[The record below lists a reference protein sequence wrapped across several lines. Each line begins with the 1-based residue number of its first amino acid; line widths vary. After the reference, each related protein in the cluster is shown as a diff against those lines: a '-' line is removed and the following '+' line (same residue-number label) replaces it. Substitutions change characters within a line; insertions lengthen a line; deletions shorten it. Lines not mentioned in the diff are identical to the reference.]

1 MPVLIA
7 DVAQKSC
14 HWSIWITDVVRKSI
28 AKLVLVSY
36 VGWKSKLAYK
46 MVTQALRKSLGVS
59 KMVALSCCW

>member
-7 DVAQKSC
+7 DVAQKSY
-14 HWSIWITDVVRKSI
+14 HRSIWITDVLPKRI

-46 MVTQALRKSLGVS
+46 MGTQALRKSLGVS
-59 KMVALSCCW
+59 KMVALNSR